1 VKGVAILTMVFL
13 HKRAEGQQAR
23 TYKPHL
29 RVVLEGILQ
38 SGRKAAAT
46 ASALTFTSK
55 LPAGPRV
62 YT

>member
-1 VKGVAILTMVFL
+1 MVFL